1 MTNEEIVNAAKE
13 HERRSGFGE
22 LAKSEL
28 SRGVNSAY
36 GIGFLDG
43 AEWALSQPQIIEIF
57 GKRVKIVKDTKDIDG
72 CEICTFSSKCHH
84 IDVGSL
90 CEDSSFNTNRH
101 FVGCEIDKTYFDIA
115 VRRIKDELSQ
125 PQLF

>member
-13 HERRSGFGE
+13 HEKRSGFGE

-43 AEWALSQPQIIEIF
+43 AEWAFAQPPIIEIF
-57 GKRVKIVKDTKDIDG
+57 GKRVKIVEDTKNFDG
-72 CEICTFSSKCHH
+72 CSICAFFSKCQS
-84 IDVGSL
+84 IDIGKF
-90 CEDSSFNTNRH
+90 CEDYSLNTNRH
-101 FVGCEIDKTYFDIA
+101 FVEVDEDGKEI
-115 VRRIKDELSQ
+115 
-125 PQLF
+125 

>member
-1 MTNEEIVNAAKE
+1 MRNEEIVNAAKE
-13 HERRSGFGE
+13 HEKSSGFGE

-57 GKRVKIVKDTKDIDG
+57 GKRVKIVED
-72 CEICTFSSKCHH
+72 
-84 IDVGSL
+84 
-90 CEDSSFNTNRH
+90 DSSLAKICITCALSFECLKGHLGICRNADDKFNRH
-101 FVGCEIDKTYFDIA
+101 FVEVDKDGNEIGGDK
-115 VRRIKDELSQ
+115 
-125 PQLF
+125 